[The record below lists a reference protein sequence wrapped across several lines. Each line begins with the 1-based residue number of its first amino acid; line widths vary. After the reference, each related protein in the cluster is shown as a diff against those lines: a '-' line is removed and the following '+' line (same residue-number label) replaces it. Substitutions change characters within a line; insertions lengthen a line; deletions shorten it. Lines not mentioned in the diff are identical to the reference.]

1 MNATPHASLSLIG
14 SSPAMRA
21 LDLEIETAA
30 RSHAKVLITGETGV
44 GKEVVAR
51 MIHHRGS
58 RSHAPMAAI
67 NCAGIPDTLLESEL
81 FGHVRGSFT
90 DAYRD
95 KPGLFEGA
103 HNGTAFL
110 DEAGE
115 MSLRMQALLLRF
127 LETGELQRVG
137 SDRVVKRVDVRIIAA
152 TNRDL
157 SQRIETGEFRADLYY
172 RLNVILLQVPS
183 LRQRPGDIRELLE
196 HFLESYSNVHRVA
209 RRRLT
214 PEALG
219 LLMAYRWPGNVRE
232 LKNVVERLA
241 VRAPGEDIH
250 PRDLPEE
257 CRDVTG
263 GGSRLPASADSVQA
277 PDIAGDLVQRMTE
290 KGESFWTAVHAPFI
304 DRDLVRDHLR
314 AVVRAGLE
322 RTSGNYRMVLELFNL
337 PPSDYKRFL
346 SFLRKHNCHYPVQ
359 AFRVP
364 MRSARHIAGGTG
376 KMWVDGHPLETA
388 RQQPRLGRGP
398 DPARPNIFYPPGPPA
413 GAGISVDRLRGQP
426 RAS

>member
-1 MNATPHASLSLIG
+1 MNTTQRASMSLIG
-14 SSPAMRA
+14 SSPVMRE
-21 LDLEIETAA
+21 LDREIATAA
-30 RSHAKVLITGETGV
+30 RSNAKVLITGETGV

-51 MIHHRGS
+51 MIHHHS
-58 RSHAPMAAI
+58 PRSHAPMAAI
-67 NCAGIPDTLLESEL
+67 NCAGIPDSLLESEL
-81 FGHVRGSFT
+81 FGHLRGSFT

-103 HNGTAFL
+103 NNGTAFL

-137 SDRVVKRVDVRIIAA
+137 ADRVTKRVDVRIIAA

-157 SQRIETGEFRADLYY
+157 SQRIESGEFRADLYY
-172 RLNVILLQVPS
+172 RLNVILLEIPA
-183 LRQRPGDIRELLE
+183 LRERPGDIQELLE
-196 HFLESYSNVHRVA
+196 HFLESYSFTHRVA

-214 PEALG
+214 PEALS
-219 LLMAYRWPGNVRE
+219 LLTAYRWPGDVRE

-241 VRAPGEDIH
+241 VRAPGEEIQ

-257 CRDVTG
+257 CRSAAG
-263 GGSRLPASADSVQA
+263 GGARQAASIESRE
-277 PDIAGDLVQRMTE
+277 PDTATDLVQRRTE
-290 KGESFWTAVHAPFI
+290 QGESFWTAVHAPFI
-304 DRDLVRDHLR
+304 DRDLVREHLR

-322 RTSGNYRMVLELFNL
+322 RTAGNYRMVLELFNL
-337 PPSDYKRFL
+337 PPTDYKRFL

-364 MRSARHIAGGTG
+364 LRSARHIDSGAG
-376 KMWVDGHPLETA
+376 KMWMDGHPLEAA

-398 DPARPNIFYPPGPPA
+398 DQARPNIFYPPGAPA
-413 GAGISVDRLRGQP
+413 GAGVSVDRLRGQP

>member
-1 MNATPHASLSLIG
+1 MNTTSHGAIRLIG

-51 MIHHRGS
+51 LIHQRSS
-58 RSHAPMAAI
+58 RSRAPLAAI

-81 FGHVRGSFT
+81 FGHLRGSFT

-157 SQRIETGEFRADLYY
+157 SKRIETGEFRADLYY
-172 RLNVILLQVPS
+172 RLNVILLEIPP
-183 LRQRPGDIRELLE
+183 LRNRPDDVRELLE
-196 HFLESYSNVHRVA
+196 HFLDAYANTHGVA

-232 LKNVVERLA
+232 LKNIVERLA

-250 PRDLPEE
+250 AHDLPLE
-257 CRDVTG
+257 CRDAAG
-263 GGSRLPASADSVQA
+263 GGARLAAAAAATPADVAS
-277 PDIAGDLVQRMTE
+277 DLVHRMID

-304 DRDLVRDHLR
+304 DRDLVRDQLR

-322 RTSGNYRMVLELFNL
+322 RTSGNYRMVLDLFNL

-364 MRSARHIAGGTG
+364 VRSARHIEGGAS
-376 KMWVDGHPLETA
+376 KMWTDGHPFEAA
-388 RQQPRLGRGP
+388 RQQSRLGRGT
-398 DPARPNIFYPPGPPA
+398 DQARPHVFYPAGPPA
-413 GAGISVDRLRGQP
+413 GAGVSVDRLRGQP

>member
-1 MNATPHASLSLIG
+1 MKATAHASIEMIG
-14 SSPAMRA
+14 SSPAMRE
-21 LDLEIETAA
+21 LDLEITSAA

-51 MIHHRGS
+51 LIHQRS
-58 RSHAPMAAI
+58 ARSHQAMAAI
-67 NCAGIPDTLLESEL
+67 NCAGIPDSLLESEL
-81 FGHVRGSFT
+81 FGHMRGSFT

-103 HNGTAFL
+103 HNSTAFL

-137 SDRVVKRVDVRIIAA
+137 SDRAVKRVDVRIIAA

-157 SQRIETGEFRADLYY
+157 SKRIETGEFRADLYY
-172 RLNVILLQVPS
+172 RLNVILLEVPP

-196 HFLESYSNVHRVA
+196 HFLESYSLTHRVA

-214 PEALG
+214 PEALA

-241 VRAPGEDIH
+241 VRAPGEEIQ
-250 PRDLPEE
+250 PGDLPAE

-263 GGSRLPASADSVQA
+263 GGARQPAPRDAEPRA
-277 PDIAGDLVQRMTE
+277 DIASDLVQRMTE

-304 DRDLVRDHLR
+304 DRDLVREQLR

-322 RTSGNYRMVLELFNL
+322 RTAGNYRMVLELFNL

-364 MRSARHIAGGTG
+364 LRSARHIDSGAG
-376 KMWVDGHPLETA
+376 KMWMDGHPLEAA

-398 DPARPNIFYPPGPPA
+398 DQARPNIFYPPGAPA
-413 GAGISVDRLRGQP
+413 GAGVSVDRLRGQP